1 MEEKRLPSM
10 LVHSYGFATF
20 AFNVMMALATYYY
33 SYFLTDVAFLLPLH
47 VGTIVFITHIVDA
60 ISIPV
65 SGSIIQKTQMRWG
78 QFRSWLLFM
87 PIFTFVFFTLT
98 FTNLTL
104 SYDIKIIY
112 LSMAYMISHVCL
124 NFAFNGHLGL
134 ISVLSVHVHDRARL
148 SARNMQN
155 IFAAYVI
162 FSIAVIPMLNY
173 LKADNETT
181 GFFYTVL
188 ILSSFQIFGYWNLF
202 VRTKAYDKYDP
213 NKKQKPSFNLTWIEM
228 IKQVIGNKQLMI
240 IMVSD
245 SVRDI
250 GIFALVSVAVYYF
263 KYIAGDQ
270 GWMWYYAFFVAAAN
284 LLSTIIAPPIIKRVG
299 RKEICV
305 YTCLFGVFGY
315 IVLRFFGASSPIN
328 YIAIICVTGFGIN
341 ISSPIRQAMY
351 MDTAEYGYYKTGKN
365 ASAFIMSMYT
375 LPVKIGIAIALS
387 IIPYFLHY
395 IGYIADMEA
404 TPEFVKNLMN
414 LIAFVPAICY
424 LIAGII
430 MMFYDL
436 TDKNVAKYME
446 ANKIARAKAQTA
458 NTS

>member
-1 MEEKRLPSM
+1 MEEKRLPSI

-20 AFNVMMALATYYY
+20 AFSVMMSLATYYY

-65 SGSIIQKTQMRWG
+65 SGSIIQKSQMRWG

-98 FTNLTL
+98 FTNLNL
-104 SYDIKIIY
+104 SYGLKIIY
-112 LSMAYMISHVCL
+112 LSMVYMISHVCL
-124 NFAFNGHLGL
+124 NFAYNGHLGL
-134 ISVLSVHVHDRARL
+134 ISVLSGHVNDRARL

-155 IFAAYVI
+155 IYAAHVI
-162 FSIAVIPMLNY
+162 FSIGVIPMLNY
-173 LKADNETT
+173 LKADNETM

-188 ILSSFQIFGYWNLF
+188 ILAGFQVLGYWNLF
-202 VRTKAYDKYDP
+202 VRTKDYEKYDP
-213 NKKQKPSFNLTWIEM
+213 NKKRRPSFNLTWKEM

-250 GIFALVSVAVYYF
+250 GLFALVSVAVYYF
-263 KYIAGDQ
+263 KYVTGDQ
-270 GWMWYYAFFVAAAN
+270 GWMWYYTLFVAAAS

-305 YTCLFGVFGY
+305 YTCLFGVVGY
-315 IVLRFFGASSPIN
+315 IVLRFFGASSPIY
-328 YIAIICVTGFGIN
+328 YIAIICVTNFGIN
-341 ISSPIRQAMY
+341 MSSPIRQAMY

-375 LPVKIGIAIALS
+375 LPVKIGVAIALS
-387 IIPYFLHY
+387 IIPYFLHF
-395 IGYIADMEA
+395 IGYVADMEA
-404 TPEFVKNLMN
+404 TPEFVSNLMN

-424 LIAGII
+424 LIAGIA
-430 MMFYDL
+430 MVFYDL
-436 TDKNVAKYME
+436 TDKNVEKYME
-446 ANKIARAKAQTA
+446 ANKITRAKAQ
-458 NTS
+458 SVDS